1 MWNFDLSACQIW
13 CVRSRIIEI
22 FEFDISRSDNL
33 KIRDTVPLNSFPT
46 ENVIPKNLPLR
57 KYFLSWLNTMLGIGN
72 GTSMQAPHSAAN

>member
-33 KIRDTVPLNSFPT
+33 EIRDTVPLNSFPT
-46 ENVIPKNLPLR
+46 DHVIPTNLPLR
-57 KYFLSWLNTMLGIGN
+57 ILSWWNTGRLG
-72 GTSMQAPHSAAN
+72 

>member
-33 KIRDTVPLNSFPT
+33 EIRDTVPLNSFPT
-46 ENVIPKNLPLR
+46 EHVISTNLPLR
-57 KYFLSWLNTMLGIGN
+57 KYFLSWWNTSRLG
-72 GTSMQAPHSAAN
+72 